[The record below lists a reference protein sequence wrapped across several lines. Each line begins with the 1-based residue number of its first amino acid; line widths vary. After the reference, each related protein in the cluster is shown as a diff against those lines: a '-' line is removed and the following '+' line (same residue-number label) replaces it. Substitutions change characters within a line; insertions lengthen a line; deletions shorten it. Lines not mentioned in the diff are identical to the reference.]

1 LNKIIYGVNKILPG
15 LNKIRYS
22 LNKIT
27 GWVEHAAHDGHA
39 AREVMARR
47 INGP

>member
-1 LNKIIYGVNKILPG
+1 MNKILVG

-22 LNKIT
+22 LNKIA
-27 GWVEHAAHDGHA
+27 GGVEHAAHDGYA